1 MWVTSI
7 RVRERVP
14 EEVCM
19 WLCARACDCVRE
31 RCVPECYAHVCTW
44 ALGLWLFF
52 QDASGTSPASGLERK
67 GVCSLWEERPCGT
80 PALLLPP
87 HPQVP
92 SLVPTH
98 PLSWGLCI
106 QTGALHPHSLA
117 SARAPC
123 WLPQA
128 PCPDFFEFPP
138 IFLNH
143 L

>member
-67 GVCSLWEERPCGT
+67 GVCSLWEERPCGH
-80 PALLLPP
+80 PCSAVAPP
-87 HPQVP
+87 PP
-92 SLVPTH
+92 S
-98 PLSWGLCI
+98 PLARPHSSPPLGP
-106 QTGALHPHSLA
+106 LHPNRSTSSPLPGLRPCSLLA
-117 SARAPC
+117 SSGP
-123 WLPQA
+123 LPRL
-128 PCPDFFEFPP
+128 P
-138 IFLNH
+138 
-143 L
+143 